1 MFLNTLESKDRS
13 EVGLADKQS
22 ILDEYV
28 EQYLKSLDEIDDST
42 LAEWRSNLE
51 RIRRKAK
58 DTAY

>member
-1 MFLNTLESKDRS
+1 MFLNTVESEDRS
-13 EVGLADKQS
+13 EVGLTDKQS
-22 ILDEYV
+22 TLDEYV
-28 EQYLKSLDEIDDST
+28 EQHLNSLDEIDDST